1 MNNKIEGIIVDAGH
15 GGLDGGAVGNNL
27 KEKDLTLRAAKYIYN
42 RLNELG
48 IPAKLVREDDEYLPK
63 QDRIKRVLSLYNNSP
78 NTILVSNHINAGGAE
93 GAEVVYSLKNSPML
107 ANLVLE
113 NIGEKGQLKR
123 KVYQRRLPENPNKDY
138 YYILRESGNTEP
150 ILIEYGFIDNKN
162 DATKL
167 NNNIEKYA
175 EGVVKAICE
184 YIGYPYQ
191 EKNEETKPYYIV
203 QKNDTLYS
211 ISRRFNIPVEEIKRI
226 NNLTSNNLQIGQKLY
241 FDDNTQQDIKTKTYI
256 VQRGDTLYSIAFNNN
271 TTVDEI
277 KRINNLQNNNISINQ
292 ELLIPILEEEIIDE
306 EEPIIEEYDIY
317 KVKKNDSL
325 WSIANKYNITI
336 PDLLELN
343 NLTDLTIYVD
353 QELKVPKT
361 NSNNNYYIVK
371 KGDTLWSI
379 AKENNISVDELKELN
394 NLKDNLLTIGQQL
407 IIQ

>member
-1 MNNKIEGIIVDAGH
+1 MNNKIDGIIVDAGH

-78 NTILVSNHINAGGAE
+78 NTILLSNHINAGGAE

-162 DATKL
+162 DAAKL
-167 NNNIEKYA
+167 NNNIENYA
-175 EGVVKAICE
+175 EGVVKALCE

-191 EKNEETKPYYIV
+191 EQQTSTEPYYIV
-203 QKNDTLYS
+203 KKDDTLYS
-211 ISRRFNIPVEEIKRI
+211 ISKRFNIPVEEIKRI
-226 NNLTSNNLQIGQKLY
+226 NNLNSNTLQIGQKLY
-241 FDDNTQQDIKTKTYI
+241 LTDNQQESTNTKKYI
-256 VQRGDTLYSIAFNNN
+256 VKRGDTLYSIAFNND

-277 KRINNLQNNNISINQ
+277 KRLNNLQNNNISINQ
-292 ELLIPILEEEIIDE
+292 ELLIPIVEEEIIDE
-306 EEPIIEEYDIY
+306 NEPIIEDYDIY

-336 PDLLELN
+336 PKLLELN

-361 NSNNNYYIVK
+361 DTTNNYYTVK

-379 AKENNISVDELKELN
+379 AKENNISVNELKELN
-394 NLKDNLLTIGQQL
+394 NLKDNLLTIGEQL